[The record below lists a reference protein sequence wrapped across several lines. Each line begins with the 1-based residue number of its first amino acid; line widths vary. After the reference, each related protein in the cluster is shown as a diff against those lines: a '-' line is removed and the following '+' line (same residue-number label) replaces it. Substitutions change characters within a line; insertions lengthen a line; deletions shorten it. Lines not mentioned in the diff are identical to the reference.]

1 MKQYKTPKFTLLD
14 LESDVILAS
23 VGGDEFNVDDNGDW
37 E

>member
-23 VGGDEFNVDDNGDW
+23 VGDDEFFVDDNGDW